1 VSVSDPNRPA
11 SDGELQ
17 IIDHQ
22 KVRDYAGFV
31 LGAVRRHPWTATGSA
46 AAVLGLTVLGLVSA
60 PRVYHVDTE
69 LLAQRNLMMPAL
81 GNPSRSVPNEA
92 DAPTVAAAETV
103 RRRDNLVS
111 LIKET
116 GLIVRWEQTR
126 APAVRAWDWV
136 VRRFTGPPTEDER
149 LDDLVEL
156 LEKQLS
162 VSTSE
167 RTITISIDWP
177 NKDLAHQLVE
187 TALQNF
193 LDARHAVE
201 VGTIAEAIS
210 ILERHAAEEQAS
222 VDSTLDDIKRL
233 NLEHPLRASDLVPM
247 ALPRTPKKDPKARET
262 SELRA
267 MLDGKRRAIRELE
280 EFGSRRIAELQAQ
293 LGQEKQVYAEAHPTM
308 IRLRQSVAAV
318 SEESP
323 QLAQLRREEH
333 ELAAEF
339 TQLGGDESGRDSD
352 VRVAPQR
359 LSEARRFLDAT
370 SEAPA
375 AEYAKARLRF
385 AMNKY
390 DSLMERLDAAR
401 IELDTARAAFK
412 YRYITIRPAEL
423 PKHADKPKIPLVL
436 GLGTLGALLAAAA
449 VSVLVDIRSRKVV
462 EEWQVERQL
471 GLPILGVLP
480 ES

>member
-1 VSVSDPNRPA
+1 MSLSDPHPA
-11 SDGELQ
+11 ASHRELE

-31 LGAVRRHPWTATGSA
+31 LGAMRRHPWIATGTA
-46 AAVLGLTVLGLVSA
+46 LAVLGLTVLGLVSF

-81 GNPSRSVPNEA
+81 GNPNRSVPNEA

-116 GLIVRWEQTR
+116 GLLARWDETR
-126 APAVRAWDWV
+126 APALRVRDWV
-136 VRRFTGPPTEDER
+136 VRQFTGPPTEDER

-162 VSTSE
+162 VSTNE
-167 RTITISIDWP
+167 KTITISIDWP
-177 NKDLAHQLVE
+177 EKHLAHQLVE

-193 LDARHAVE
+193 LEARHAAE

-210 ILERHAAEEQAS
+210 ILERHAAEEQTS
-222 VDSTLDDIKRL
+222 VDSALDDIKRL
-233 NLEHPLRASDLVPM
+233 NLEHPLRASDLVPL
-247 ALPRTPKKDPKARET
+247 ALPRTPKRDSKTREA

-267 MLDGKRRAIRELE
+267 MLEGKRRAIREQE
-280 EFGSRRIAELQAQ
+280 EYGARRIAELQAE
-293 LGQEKQVYAEAHPTM
+293 LGQQKQVYAEAHPTV

-323 QLAQLRREEH
+323 QLAQLRREES
-333 ELAAEF
+333 ELAAEYA
-339 TQLGGDESGRDSD
+339 QLGGDEAGRDSE
-352 VRVAPQR
+352 VRAAPQR
-359 LSEARRFLDAT
+359 LSEARRFLDAS

-375 AEYAKARLRF
+375 TEYAKARLRF

-412 YRYITIRPAEL
+412 YRYTTIRPAEL

-436 GLGTLGALLAAAA
+436 GLGSLGALLAAAA

-462 EEWQVERQL
+462 EEWQLERQL
-471 GLPILGVLP
+471 GLPVLGILP

>member
-1 VSVSDPNRPA
+1 VSLPDTSPPA
-11 SDGELQ
+11 SHRELE
-17 IIDHQ
+17 IIDRQ

-31 LGAVRRHPWTATGSA
+31 LGAMRRHPWIATATA
-46 AAVLGLTVLGLVSA
+46 ALVLGLTVLGLVSF

-81 GNPSRSVPNEA
+81 GNPNRAVPNEA
-92 DAPTVAAAETV
+92 DSPTLAAAETV

-116 GLIVRWEQTR
+116 GLLARWDQTR
-126 APAVRAWDWV
+126 APALRVWDSV
-136 VRRFTGPPTEDER
+136 VRKFTGPPTEDER

-167 RTITISIDWP
+167 KTITISIDWP
-177 NKDLAHQLVE
+177 DKHLAHQLVE

-193 LDARHAVE
+193 LEARHAAE

-210 ILERHAAEEQAS
+210 ILERHAAEEQTS
-222 VDSTLDDIKRL
+222 VDSALDDIKRL
-233 NLEHPLRASDLVPM
+233 NLEHPLRASDLVPL
-247 ALPRTPKKDPKARET
+247 ALPRTPKRDPKTREA
-262 SELRA
+262 SELKA

-280 EFGSRRIAELQAQ
+280 EYGTRRIAELQAE
-293 LGQEKQVYAEAHPTM
+293 LGQQKQVYAEAHPTV

-323 QLAQLRREEH
+323 QLAQLRREEA
-333 ELAAEF
+333 ELAAEYA
-339 TQLGGDESGRDSD
+339 QLAGDEAGRDSE
-352 VRVAPQR
+352 VRPAPQR
-359 LSEARRFLDAT
+359 LSEARRFLDAS

-375 AEYAKARLRF
+375 AEFAKARLRF

-401 IELDTARAAFK
+401 IELDTTRAAFK

-436 GLGTLGALLAAAA
+436 ALGSLGALLAAAA
-449 VSVLVDIRSRKVV
+449 ASVLVDIRSRKVV
-462 EEWQVERQL
+462 EEWQLERQL
-471 GLPILGVLP
+471 GLPVLGVLP